1 MQTQALTDPGHI
13 QVLAVVLSIVT
24 AAATGMNIY
33 VGLRLSALQSKM
45 KADSAALE
53 TTLVKQF
60 VHWKDEVLQAI
71 NGKYVSAALVAEIR
85 SSIGHELA
93 QIAAR
98 LEHLERRC
106 EARQSECATPRGR
119 EPHTA

>member
-106 EARQSECATPRGR
+106 EARQLECATPRGR